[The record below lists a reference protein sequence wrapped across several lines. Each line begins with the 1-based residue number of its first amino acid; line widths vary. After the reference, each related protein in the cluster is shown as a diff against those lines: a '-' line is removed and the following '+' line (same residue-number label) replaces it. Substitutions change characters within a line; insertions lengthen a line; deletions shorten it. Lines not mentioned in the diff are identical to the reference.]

1 MRSRLISTLL
11 LLATTSGLPGAAAQE
26 AGKAALRLC
35 WEDTAKL
42 PYLVLEKNQAPRG
55 ISVDLVTAILK
66 RAGLAAEAVVWP
78 WKRCLAEIA
87 AGSIDLVPNAS
98 YTDERTKFAL
108 FSKPLYRTHMAFFY
122 DTRRFASPPVIEPHD
137 NLKAL
142 RIGGVLGFN
151 YRHLKDIPID
161 TGARSR
167 EVLLRKL
174 EVGRID
180 LAIEQVEPMLAA
192 IRELGIPPS
201 RLAYVQDPFLPAKA
215 FHILISKQHP
225 QAEAL
230 LGRINAAIDAM
241 EQDGTLAA
249 INARATAPKRP

>member
-35 WEDTAKL
+35 WEDTPKL

-98 YTDERTKFAL
+98 YTDDRTKFAL

-142 RIGGVLGFN
+142 RIGGVLM
-151 YRHLKDIPID
+151 
-161 TGARSR
+161 GAVAGVPGAASLTDDVCASAPLGDVRVSR
-167 EVLLRKL
+167 AV
-174 EVGRID
+174 
-180 LAIEQVEPMLAA
+180 LAA
-192 IRELGIPPS
+192 LHAVVTRRELPS
-201 RLAYVQDPFLPAKA
+201 KP
-215 FHILISKQHP
+215 S
-225 QAEAL
+225 
-230 LGRINAAIDAM
+230 GRRR
-241 EQDGTLAA
+241 GW
-249 INARATAPKRP
+249 

>member
-11 LLATTSGLPGAAAQE
+11 LLATTSGLAGAAAQE
-26 AGKAALRLC
+26 AGNLSLRLC

-66 RAGLAAEAVVWP
+66 RAGLSAEAVVWP

-98 YTDERTKFAL
+98 HNEERAQYAL

-122 DTRRFASPPVIEPHD
+122 DTRRFASPPVIETRD

-151 YRHLKDIPID
+151 YQHLKGVPID
-161 TGARSR
+161 TGAKSR
-167 EVLLRKL
+167 DVLLRKL
-174 EVGRID
+174 EAGRID
-180 LAIEQVEPMLAA
+180 LAIEQLEPMLAT
-192 IRELGIPPS
+192 IREQGIPPS
-201 RLAYVQDPFLPAKA
+201 RLAYVRDPFLPAKS

-225 QAEAL
+225 QAETL

-241 EQDGTLAA
+241 EQDGTLAT

>member
-35 WEDTAKL
+35 WEDTPKL

-98 YTDERTKFAL
+98 YTDDRTKFAL

-151 YRHLKDIPID
+151 YQHLKDIPID
-161 TGARSR
+161 RGPEAVRCCCASWRLGGLIWPSNKSNPCWPPYANWASR
-167 EVLLRKL
+167 PP
-174 EVGRID
+174 
-180 LAIEQVEPMLAA
+180 AWPMC
-192 IRELGIPPS
+192 
-201 RLAYVQDPFLPAKA
+201 K
-215 FHILISKQHP
+215 ILSSQPRHS
-225 QAEAL
+225 
-230 LGRINAAIDAM
+230 
-241 EQDGTLAA
+241 TS
-249 INARATAPKRP
+249 